1 MFRSEEKRQKKS
13 ASARRIFFAVS
24 PLFLPFSP
32 NTEQW
37 LKKGHLVFYS
47 THLFRRTVQRLLYEK
62 VA

>member
-13 ASARRIFFAVS
+13 ASARRFFFCCFTC
-24 PLFLPFSP
+24 FLPFSP

-47 THLFRRTVQRLLYEK
+47 THLFGRTVQRLLYEK